1 MKILAI
7 DLGKYKSV
15 ACNYVTATGTAR
27 FATVVTHA
35 NEFDR
40 LLSQESP
47 DLVVIE
53 TCSIAGWTGLIRTG
67 TAPPIWVRTAS
78 NNLSSAS
85 NDEYRTATSHQLD
98 HEKSR
103 KP

>member
-15 ACNYVTATGTAR
+15 ACNYVAATGKAR
-27 FATVVTHA
+27 FATVVTHT

-53 TCSIAGWTGLIRTG
+53 TCSIANLG
-67 TAPPIWVRTAS
+67 TRSVLPAGRYVSGCQSQQRSLEVEECETQDRPG
-78 NNLSSAS
+78 
-85 NDEYRTATSHQLD
+85 
-98 HEKSR
+98 
-103 KP
+103 

>member
-27 FATVVTHA
+27 FATIVTHVL
-35 NEFDR
+35 ELDR
-40 LLSQESP
+40 LLRQESP

-53 TCSIAGWTGLIRTG
+53 TCSIA
-67 TAPPIWVRTAS
+67 
-78 NNLSSAS
+78 NLGARSVLPAGREVSGRQSQQRSLEVEEREAQDRPRRRS
-85 NDEYRTATSHQLD
+85 
-98 HEKSR
+98 
-103 KP
+103 

>member
-47 DLVVIE
+47 DLVSRPARSLVGYTI
-53 TCSIAGWTGLIRTG
+53 CA
-67 TAPPIWVRTAS
+67 AS
-78 NNLSSAS
+78 EA
-85 NDEYRTATSHQLD
+85 
-98 HEKSR
+98 
-103 KP
+103 

>member
-1 MKILAI
+1 MELFLPHTQEYMVMKILAI

-53 TCSIAGWTGLIRTG
+53 TCSIAGWVHDL
-67 TAPPIWVRTAS
+67 AAS
-78 NNLSSAS
+78 A
-85 NDEYRTATSHQLD
+85 A
-98 HEKSR
+98 
-103 KP
+103 